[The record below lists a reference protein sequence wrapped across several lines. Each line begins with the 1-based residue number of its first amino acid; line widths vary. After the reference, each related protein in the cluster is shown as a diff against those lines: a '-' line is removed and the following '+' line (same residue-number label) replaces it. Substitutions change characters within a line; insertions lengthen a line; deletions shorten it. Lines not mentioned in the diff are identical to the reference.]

1 LKMSTKTEKM
11 QLEPGVVDFL
21 TEQPKDSAFIS
32 TEDST
37 KFAINWPH
45 TILLTVTP
53 ILAFIGFFTT
63 VPKLPTVI
71 LGLFFYYWS
80 GFGITAGYH
89 RLFSHRSYDA
99 TWPVRLFLC
108 LGGAAAFQGSAKWW
122 CRNHRAHHRYTDTD
136 KDPYNAR
143 KGFMYAHIGWMLVKQ
158 QAKNI
163 GFADITD
170 LQNDWM
176 ITWQHNYYPW
186 ISITIGAILPT
197 LIPALLW
204 DDFWGGFYYATML
217 RIVVVHHA
225 TFFVNSLAHWYGDK
239 SFSDL
244 HTAFDSI
251 ITAVL
256 TLGEGYHNYH
266 HEFPY
271 DYRNGVKIYHYDP
284 TKWFIKMLSLFG
296 LTFNLK
302 KIPDHEIQ
310 KAVIQMQQRQLDY
323 KRTGLNESQQSGGLP
338 SMTIREVRDK
348 VAAGE
353 LLVILDDMVH
363 DVKNFIHEHPGG
375 RQTLYN
381 LVGKDATRLF
391 NGQVADQ
398 HNKQHAH
405 SKNAREYLRGMRIAL
420 LTSPSAQ
427 E

>member
-1 LKMSTKTEKM
+1 MSTQVEKM
-11 QLEPGVVDFL
+11 QLEPGVIDFVA
-21 TEQPKDSAFIS
+21 EQPKESPFIS
-32 TEDST
+32 TET
-37 KFAINWPH
+37 EKVAINWPH
-45 TILLTVTP
+45 TILLTMTP
-53 ILAFIGFFTT
+53 ILAVVGFFTT
-63 VPKLPTVI
+63 TPKLATVVI
-71 LGLFFYYWS
+71 GLFFYYWS

-143 KGFMYAHIGWMLVKQ
+143 KGFMYSHIGWMLQKQ
-158 QAKNI
+158 NAKNI

-170 LQNDWM
+170 LQQDPM
-176 ITWQHNYYPW
+176 ITWQHNYYPA
-186 ISITIGAILPT
+186 IALIIGVVLPT

-225 TFFVNSLAHWYGDK
+225 TFFVNSLAHWYGEK

-302 KIPDHEIQ
+302 RIPEEEIQ
-310 KAVIQMQQRQLDY
+310 KAVIQMKQRQIDY
-323 KRTGLNESQQSGGLP
+323 SRTGLNESQQSGGLP
-338 SMTIREVRDK
+338 IMTREEMQNR

-353 LLVILDDMVH
+353 MLVMLDGLVH

-375 RQTLYN
+375 RQTLAN
-381 LVGKDATRLF
+381 LIGKDASRLF
-391 NGQVADQ
+391 SGQVADQ

-405 SKNAREYLRGMRIAL
+405 SNNARDYLRGMRIAIL
-420 LTSPSAQ
+420 SQ
-427 E
+427 